1 MTTFRSRSV
10 SPKTRL
16 VRSAAFL
23 GFVRQ
28 LPCLVCGTPP
38 PVHAHHITYAEPSGM
53 GRKVGDNW
61 TVPLCG
67 GCHHR
72 LHNDPLGEKLFWA
85 DNGIDPMDEAMKNYG
100 RWDQGIV
107 DRPSD

>member
-1 MTTFRSRSV
+1 
-10 SPKTRL
+10 
-16 VRSAAFL
+16 
-23 GFVRQ
+23 
-28 LPCLVCGTPP
+28 
-38 PVHAHHITYAEPSGM
+38 M

-85 DNGIDPMDEAMKNYG
+85 DNGIDAKEEAMKNFKV
-100 RWDQGIV
+100 REQGEV
-107 DRPSD
+107 NRLSD

>member
-1 MTTFRSRSV
+1 MTISRS
-10 SPKTRL
+10 SPKQGL

-23 GFVRQ
+23 GFVRR
-28 LPCLVCGTPP
+28 LNCLVCQTPP
-38 PVHAHHITYAEPSGM
+38 PCHAHHITYAEPSGM

-67 GCHHR
+67 ICHDR

-85 DNGIDPMDEAMKNYG
+85 DEGIEPKEVAMKNYQDWG
-100 RWDQGIV
+100 KGDLTR
-107 DRPSD
+107 